1 MGAPVLLRNA
11 SDAYVSE
18 KYPARNYNSARRI
31 YLADGSA
38 ANTRFG
44 FIYFGVPSGMAG
56 TQVLSAK
63 LRLYSGAGFTGD
75 VTLTLR
81 RLASK
86 FSVNRVNWNNKP
98 DVTGLVKSLTK
109 TSAPAGTMWE
119 FVITDE
125 MQQIADGA
133 PWYGFRIQATGAA
146 AKWLYSAQAAEQFR
160 PTLEITW
167 SDAPDQPE
175 VLVPDFG
182 VSVSVPKPTLKWD
195 FVDPSG
201 DTTMQSFH
209 LKLFSTEALAD
220 ANGVGDLLDLVQPA
234 TTPQWDLDSTT
245 YAGIAAGATVW
256 WRVQNTDGAGIP
268 SAWSDPA
275 YFTRT
280 DKGVLTITNPAAPVA
295 PNPAFVEEATPP
307 FSWTFTGRTQES
319 YEVILT
325 TPETPEKRLWT
336 SGIITS
342 TDTAVTPPPGKI
354 TEVGKTYRLIVRIYD
369 TVDRAALPDDPIY
382 VEATR
387 DFVFNLSTTV
397 TTVAGLVGTADV
409 YRSRMTLE
417 WTRATAP
424 DYFVIMRDGKVIAE
438 VEPSELLVTGT
449 TYRFR
454 DDEAKPRKETTWRV
468 AAKVNGATSA
478 NNPAVVGRVKPITTT
493 LSETDDDRTIF
504 LFEPK
509 VAAEKAE
516 SSDIHYLLGDAPP
529 VLISQSLRGYEGT
542 VSGVLLNETV
552 PGMTAEG
559 QLSSLEWFK
568 ERPGQVLKLVWV
580 DKVMRVVIRNVTD
593 EPIAYPDGTVEYLVS
608 FEFFQVDF

>member
-44 FIYFGVPSGMAG
+44 YIYFGVPSGMSG

-63 LRLYSGAGFTGD
+63 LRLYSGGGNWGGD
-75 VTLTLR
+75 VTVTLR

-98 DVTGLVKSLTK
+98 DITGLVKSLTK
-109 TSAPAGTMWE
+109 NNAASGTMWE
-119 FVITDE
+119 FNITDE

-133 PWYGFRIQATGAA
+133 PWYGVRIQATGSA
-146 AKWLYSAQAAEQFR
+146 AKWMFSSQAAERYR

-175 VLVPDFG
+175 VLIPDFG
-182 VSVSVPKPTLKWD
+182 VAVGVPKPTLKWD

-201 DTTMQSFH
+201 DTTMQSFY
-209 LKLFSTEALAD
+209 LRLFSTEALAD
-220 ANGVGDLLDLVQPA
+220 ANGPGDLLDLQQPS
-234 TTPQWDLDSTT
+234 TTPMWDLDNTT
-245 YAGIAAGATVW
+245 YAGIAEGATVW
-256 WRVQNTDGAGIP
+256 WRVQNVDGAGIP

-275 YFTRT
+275 FFTRD
-280 DKGVLTITNPAAPVA
+280 DKGVVNITNPAAGS
-295 PNPAFVEEATPP
+295 PAFVEEATPP
-307 FSWTFTGRTQES
+307 FSWTFTGQTQEA

-325 TPETPEKRLWT
+325 TPETPEKYLWT
-336 SGIITS
+336 SGVITS
-342 TDTAVTPPPGKI
+342 TDTAVTPPPKKI

-369 TVDRAALPDDPIY
+369 TVDRVALPDDPIY

-387 DFVFNLSTTV
+387 DFVFNLSTAV
-397 TTVAGLVGTADV
+397 TPVSDLVGTIDT
-409 YRSRMTLE
+409 YRSRITLD

-424 DYFVIMRDGKVIAE
+424 DYFVIMRDGQVVEE
-438 VEPSELLVTGT
+438 VEPSELLVGGT
-449 TYRFR
+449 AYRYR
-454 DDEAKPRKETTWRV
+454 DDEAQPRRDHTWEV

-478 NNPAVVGRVKPITTT
+478 TNPTVNGRVKPITTV
-493 LSETDDDRTIF
+493 LSETDNDRTIF

-516 SSDIHYLLGDAPP
+516 SSEIHYLLGDAPP

-542 VSGVLLNETV
+542 VTGVLLNDTV
-552 PGMTAEG
+552 PGMTADG
-559 QLSSLEWFK
+559 QLSSLNWFK

-593 EPIAYPDGTVEYLVS
+593 EPIAYPDGSVEYLVS